1 MAFNVIVI
9 DWNLFFCC
17 PSFDTHETKTYFKSQ
32 AVDVCLINVV
42 LVIVIEMTY
51 PREPVE
57 EGVAPDRIR
66 NDTATPATTP
76 TSAVDPNIQ
85 QKIDSI
91 KNGASTVRDIS
102 ASIRDTVR
110 ALRESGAIDELIAA
124 VHEATITM
132 RDTTI
137 EISKISRDLKE
148 RGMIKDTAKTL
159 DETVA
164 AANEAAE
171 SFRQTVEDMKEAAPQ
186 TAEVIKKAR
195 ERVKTKKENK

>member
-1 MAFNVIVI
+1 
-9 DWNLFFCC
+9 
-17 PSFDTHETKTYFKSQ
+17 
-32 AVDVCLINVV
+32 
-42 LVIVIEMTY
+42 
-51 PREPVE
+51 
-57 EGVAPDRIR
+57 
-66 NDTATPATTP
+66 
-76 TSAVDPNIQ
+76 
-85 QKIDSI
+85 
-91 KNGASTVRDIS
+91 
-102 ASIRDTVR
+102 
-110 ALRESGAIDELIAA
+110 LIAA

-171 SFRQTVEDMKEAAPQ
+171 SFKQTVEDMKEAAPQ

-195 ERVKTKKENK
+195 ERVKTKKENR

>member
-1 MAFNVIVI
+1 MNSTDNDDEI
-9 DWNLFFCC
+9 
-17 PSFDTHETKTYFKSQ
+17 TKDI
-32 AVDVCLINVV
+32 A
-42 LVIVIEMTY
+42 E
-51 PREPVE
+51 
-57 EGVAPDRIR
+57 DRV
-66 NDTATPATTP
+66 TTEATPTT
-76 TSAVDPNIQ
+76 TTMSNVDPNIQ

-91 KNGASTVRDIS
+91 KNVAIAIRNIS

-164 AANEAAE
+164 A
-171 SFRQTVEDMKEAAPQ
+171 SK
-186 TAEVIKKAR
+186 
-195 ERVKTKKENK
+195 